1 MPARKLV
8 ALLFTL
14 SLVVAAPAEA
24 KKERERPTRVI
35 ILVLDQA
42 RPDTITRYGMENVQR
57 LQREGMNFPNALV
70 GHMAAET
77 VISHNVLTSGL
88 FPKHM
93 GWTNEVYRDTEGVV
107 TPADDYHI
115 TSSMSCAQYDQLI
128 EHDGGYPKL
137 QDYLDNRFGELSM
150 FASISQKRS
159 SACTAGHVSRAADST
174 DDDAED
180 LILQIRGD
188 RQPICLNREW
198 RQPEDGNQPAP
209 GTPSLAVAALFPELV
224 DPACDRWSTDQAPGG
239 YGTGSISPAN
249 IYPLDTNRFVPG
261 FDEDHLGG
269 DVWAADAAINVIEKT
284 SNWRGMMISLGGID
298 KLGHMWGPEDE
309 GFENGVDVDNVPG
322 TEAEMRHLPF
332 VARTADEQVGR
343 LVDTLED
350 QGVLDETLIVITAD
364 HAAQTGVEQD
374 GSHEHFHGELAPGET
389 NPRCGAGSSGI
400 RSDCNWYFGSDL
412 DEIYLDPSDPVDEL
426 RERLGGNL
434 AMSYQDGHVAAW
446 LDDDSDALKR
456 EAALAVLDMPDVIAS
471 FRINAA
477 HDDYRLHDTNPMSGR
492 ERAWFARHGEELVD
506 TMAHPSGPD
515 VVGLVNTD
523 VTYGVAGDH
532 GGHNKL
538 IQNIP
543 MVLYGAG
550 VGAKDSNREMRHVD
564 VVPTVLDL
572 MGIPYD
578 EDSFDGEAVKVSKP
592 R

>member
-8 ALLFTL
+8 ALLFAL
-14 SLVVAAPAEA
+14 SIVFAAPAEA

-57 LQREGMNFPNALV
+57 LQREGMNFPKALV

-93 GWTNEVYRDTEGVV
+93 GWTNEVYRDTENVV

-128 EHDGGYPKL
+128 ENGAGYRKL
-137 QDYLDNRFGELSM
+137 QDYLDSRFGETSM

-159 SACTAGHVSRAADST
+159 SACTAGHVSDAADGS
-174 DDDAED
+174 DEDVED

-188 RQPICLNREW
+188 RHPECGNREW
-198 RQPEDGNQPAP
+198 RKPEDANPVPTPA
-209 GTPSLAVAALFPELV
+209 TSTAVTLFPELATN
-224 DPACDRWSTDQAPGG
+224 DCDRWSTDQAPGG

-261 FDEDHLGG
+261 FDEAHLGG
-269 DVWAADAAINVIEKT
+269 DIWSTDAAIRVIEDGP
-284 SNWRGMMISLGGID
+284 NWRGMMVSLGGID
-298 KLGHMWGPEDE
+298 KLGHMWGPEDV
-309 GFENGVDVDNVPG
+309 GFENGVDVDNTPG
-322 TEAEMRHLPF
+322 TPEEMRHLPF
-332 VARTADEQVGR
+332 IARTADEQVGR
-343 LVDTLED
+343 LVDALD
-350 QGVLDETLIVITAD
+350 DNGMLDETLIVITAD
-364 HAAQTGVEQD
+364 HAAQTGVQQNGD
-374 GSHEHFHGELAPGET
+374 DEHFHGELAPGET
-389 NPRCGAGSSGI
+389 NPRCDAPSTGI

-412 DEIYLDPSDPVDEL
+412 DEIYLDPSDAVAAL
-426 RERLGGNL
+426 RDRLAGNL

-446 LDDDSDALKR
+446 LHDDSDAKKR

-471 FRINAA
+471 FRINAT
-477 HDDYRLHDTNPMSGR
+477 HDDYRLHGTNRMSGR

-506 TMAHPSGPD
+506 TMAHPSGPE
-515 VVGLVNTD
+515 VVGLLNSD

-543 MVLYGAG
+543 MVLYGPG
-550 VGAKDSNREMRHVD
+550 VGSKDSNREMRHVD
-564 VVPTVLDL
+564 VVPTVLEL

-578 EDSFDGEAVKVSKP
+578 EDAFDGEALKVSKP
-592 R
+592 K